1 MLFFYVEALHNH
13 SNYKLNL
20 NKEKL
25 IGAWW
30 IVIGSTGWCESD
42 TDVALSVNTA
52 F

>member
-25 IGAWW
+25 IGAWLDCYW
-30 IVIGSTGWCESD
+30 FSWMV
-42 TDVALSVNTA
+42 
-52 F
+52 